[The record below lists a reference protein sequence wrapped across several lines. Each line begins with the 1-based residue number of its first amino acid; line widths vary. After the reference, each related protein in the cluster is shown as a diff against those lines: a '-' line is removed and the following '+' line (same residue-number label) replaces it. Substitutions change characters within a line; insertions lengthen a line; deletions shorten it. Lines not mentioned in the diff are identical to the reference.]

1 MSTENSGVS
10 IRRTRDE
17 KPGKYFYSKIDDS
30 DQGDQSHLLW
40 LFFHARHDYLYTTDT
55 LRRAKSNPGKELPN
69 MSYIGDWNSCESFL
83 DRIPID
89 KPNNEEANALR
100 AVHVTLKSRK
110 MKTLQ
115 DFQKRRYGTAPTVIG
130 QHGSRIR
137 TAIREIS
144 GLFLHQQE
152 QDEQEERDYLADN
165 VGANNRDEI
174 NGMLFEIGEVAV
186 FRGTDGLDFNLLKIT
201 KNVKYGVTPR
211 TKIKG
216 NFLLESN
223 TLEDGSVIF
232 AEDPL
237 WRGAT
242 MTFAHILRDKDESI
256 VTVNLAELNMLGGT
270 FYKMDKETFLEL
282 VCVSQDFENSLEKEN
297 TVVDELVECG
307 SSGDES
313 DDGNEEQVELADNPL
328 DYRERRAR
336 KGRGNRYNDI
346 LFNLKYS

>member
-1 MSTENSGVS
+1 MEFQSGEQE
-10 IRRTRDE
+10 TRSLANTFIN
-17 KPGKYFYSKIDDS
+17 KTVDS

-55 LRRAKSNPGKELPN
+55 LRRAKLNPGKELPN

-100 AVHVTLKSRK
+100 AVHVALKSRK

-115 DFQKRRYGTAPTVIG
+115 DFQKRRYGTTPTVIG

-313 DDGNEEQVELADNPL
+313 DDGNE
-328 DYRERRAR
+328 
-336 KGRGNRYNDI
+336 
-346 LFNLKYS
+346 

>member
-1 MSTENSGVS
+1 M
-10 IRRTRDE
+10 
-17 KPGKYFYSKIDDS
+17 
-30 DQGDQSHLLW
+30 
-40 LFFHARHDYLYTTDT
+40 
-55 LRRAKSNPGKELPN
+55 
-69 MSYIGDWNSCESFL
+69 
-83 DRIPID
+83 
-89 KPNNEEANALR
+89 
-100 AVHVTLKSRK
+100 
-110 MKTLQ
+110 
-115 DFQKRRYGTAPTVIG
+115 
-130 QHGSRIR
+130 
-137 TAIREIS
+137 
-144 GLFLHQQE
+144 
-152 QDEQEERDYLADN
+152 
-165 VGANNRDEI
+165 GANNRDEI

-201 KNVKYGVTPR
+201 KNVKFGVTPR

-242 MTFAHILRDKDESI
+242 VTFAHILRNKDESI

-297 TVVDELVECG
+297 TVVDELVEG
-307 SSGDES
+307 VSSGYES